1 LGRFEE
7 ARDEMRLV
15 IDTYGKMQLMPKNQQ
30 MARDPRVST
39 CTLLGIC
46 LTAIGYPDSGTATS
60 LQGVR
65 HAETVNHAASLILGL
80 RRACVQCMMQRN
92 VPGVLDLSRRLL
104 AVNAKYETFLGTRE
118 GTIFYGWAEL
128 KVHYNTPLSRNVE
141 SSLDQL
147 EAAKHWVLLP
157 FLMAS
162 MAEIKGDN
170 GDIEGAVAL
179 LDRAAKLVEFTR
191 EQWCEAEIIRLQAR
205 FSARDPNDTTKLLQS
220 SLAKARE
227 QGAKLW
233 ELRTATSLA
242 ELWRDKDRHSAARE
256 VLAPIYAWF
265 TEGFDTPDLVAARTL
280 LGEIDLHVC

>member
-1 LGRFEE
+1 
-7 ARDEMRLV
+7 
-15 IDTYGKMQLMPKNQQ
+15 
-30 MARDPRVST
+30 
-39 CTLLGIC
+39 
-46 LTAIGYPDSGTATS
+46 
-60 LQGVR
+60 
-65 HAETVNHAASLILGL
+65 
-80 RRACVQCMMQRN
+80 MMQRN
-92 VPGVLDLSRRLL
+92 VSGVLDLSRRLL

-118 GTIFYGWAEL
+118 GTIFCGWAEL
-128 KVHYNTPLSRNVE
+128 KVHYNTTLSRNVE

-170 GDIEGAVAL
+170 GDTEGAVAL
-179 LDRAAKLVEFTR
+179 LDRAAKLVEFTK

-205 FSARDPNDTTKLLQS
+205 FSARDPHDITKLLQS

-242 ELWRDKDRHSAARE
+242 ELWRDQDRHSAARE

-280 LGEIDLHVC
+280 LEEIDLHVC